1 MHRYFIIHKPYNML
15 SQFTREGNR
24 TSLKDL
30 YNFPSDVYPLGRLDA
45 DSEGLLILTSDTQ
58 LNNLLLN
65 PAFKHKRT
73 YLVQVEGEI
82 TDEALDKLSGGIAIN
97 VNGKI
102 LKTLPAIAEKVQ
114 QPGWL
119 TERNPPVRYR
129 KSIPTSFLTLTLNEG
144 KNHQVRK
151 MTAATGFPTLRL
163 IRIAIE
169 QLQLEGLRPGE
180 VKELGRTEFYRLL
193 KVQL

>member
-45 DSEGLLILTSDTQ
+45 DSEGLLVLTSDTQ

-73 YLVQVEGEI
+73 YLVQVEGEL
-82 TDEALDKLSGGIAIN
+82 TDEALDILSGGITIY
-97 VNGKI
+97 VKGKMHR
-102 LKTLPAIAEKVQ
+102 TLPAIAEKVQ

-169 QLQLEGLRPGE
+169 QLQLEGLGPGE
-180 VKELGRTEFYRLL
+180 VKELGRTEIYRLL

>member
-45 DSEGLLILTSDTQ
+45 DSEGLLVLTSDTQ

-73 YLVQVEGEI
+73 YLVQVEGEL
-82 TDEALDKLSGGIAIN
+82 TDEALDILSGGITIY
-97 VNGKI
+97 VKGKMH
-102 LKTLPAIAEKVQ
+102 KTLPAIAEKVQ
-114 QPGWL
+114 QPVWL

-169 QLQLEGLRPGE
+169 QLQLEGLGPGE
-180 VKELGRTEFYRLL
+180 VKELGRTEIYRLL